1 MGEKAMKTKSMI
13 AAMMCVAMLA
23 GCGTNNSTSTK
34 ASSSSDKTVN
44 IAIMN
49 DLLTMDQTIATDES
63 SFSMISLCQS
73 GLVQYGEDKQVH
85 PDLAESWDVSEDGL
99 TYTFHLRDGIQWSNG
114 QPITA
119 ADFVYAFQRLVD
131 PEVASEYSYLMSS
144 LNVVNAQDVIDG
156 KKSVDEL
163 GVEATDDATF
173 VVHLS
178 VPCTF
183 FVSVMTSPQ
192 FYPLNKEY
200 VTSQG
205 DQYALSIDNM
215 LYSGIY
221 TMTDWSSG
229 NHYTFTHNDKYWD
242 AKNYPQETINVELV
256 QETQTATMMY
266 ESGSLDFLTLTG
278 EMVDQYKDTDG
289 YQTTLTSGIWYLD
302 PNMDDE
308 YLSNANLRQ
317 AISYAID
324 RKTLC
329 DDVLKTGAIEAD
341 GLVAKDLVYN
351 TEGKDFRDVAQD
363 YSSYDP
369 DKAQEYYKKAVE
381 ELGKDAQIDI
391 LYDDAADASKVAAN
405 LEQMITDACP
415 GITVTLSAKPKKT
428 RISKM
433 MEHDFSIGLTRWVPD
448 YADAQSYLDTFT
460 KGTSMNFGNYD
471 NQEFNTVM
479 KNGTSGTD
487 ASDADKRFK
496 DMVEAEKILIGEDHA
511 MIPLY
516 QEGGAVLINPNVTG
530 YIPLVLGTGAWRHMT
545 KNK

>member
-1 MGEKAMKTKSMI
+1 MKTKRMI
-13 AAMMCVAMLA
+13 ATMMCISMMA
-23 GCGTNNSTSTK
+23 GCGSTST
-34 ASSSSDKTVN
+34 SSQVSSAADKTVN

-85 PDLAESWDVSEDGL
+85 PDLAESWDVSDDGL

-114 QPITA
+114 ESITA

-131 PEVASEYSYLMSS
+131 PDTASEYSYLMSS

-156 KKSVDEL
+156 NQGVDAL
-163 GVEATDDATF
+163 GVEAADDSTF
-173 VVHLS
+173 VVHLT
-178 VPCTF
+178 VPCSF
-183 FVSVMTSPQ
+183 FISAMTGPQ
-192 FYPLNKEY
+192 FYPLNQKY
-200 VTSQG
+200 VEEQG
-205 DQYALSIDNM
+205 DQYALSVDNM
-215 LYSGIY
+215 IYSGIY

-242 AKNYPQETINVELV
+242 ADNYPQESINVELV

-266 ESGSLDFLTLTG
+266 ESGSLDFMTLTG
-278 EMVDQYKDTDG
+278 EMVDQYKDTEG

-302 PNMDDE
+302 PNMDDP
-308 YLSNANLRQ
+308 YMSNDNLRQ
-317 AISYAID
+317 AIGYAID

-329 DDVLKTGAIEAD
+329 DDVLKTGAVEAD
-341 GLVAKDLVYN
+341 GLIAKDLVFDTN
-351 TEGKDFRDVAQD
+351 GNDFRDVAED
-363 YSSYDP
+363 YSTYDP
-369 DKAQEYYKKAVE
+369 EKAEAYYKKAVE
-381 ELGKDAQIDI
+381 ELGEDATIDI
-391 LYDDAADASKVAAN
+391 LYDDAADSSKVAAN

-460 KGTSMNFGNYD
+460 EGTSMNFGNYAS
-471 NQEFNTVM
+471 EAFNTVM
-479 KNGTSGTD
+479 TNGTSGKD
-487 ASDADKRFK
+487 AADADKRFE

-530 YIPLVLGTGAWRHMT
+530 YIPLVLGTGAWRHMH
-545 KNK
+545 KA